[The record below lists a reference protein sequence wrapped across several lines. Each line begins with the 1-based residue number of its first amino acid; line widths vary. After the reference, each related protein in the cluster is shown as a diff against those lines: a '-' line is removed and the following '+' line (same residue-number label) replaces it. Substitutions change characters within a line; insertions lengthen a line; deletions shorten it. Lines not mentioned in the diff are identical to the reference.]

1 MTNALISGN
10 GDSEAGYINAFNTMY
25 LLDGKEQELK
35 ITLNT
40 HKEGETALVQ
50 DRGEFIENL
59 PYSGYALYAAS
70 DLETQVQPYT
80 GAGKLTMTTLQW
92 EKTAYND
99 VHKEHTEH
107 TWNDGAIE
115 KEATCTEAGVKVYT
129 CTVCGDTKK
138 EEIPATGHVWDEGKV
153 TTEATTEA
161 EGVKTYTCTICGDTK
176 TEAIPKL
183 DDNDNKGDTD
193 DDNNGKTDV
202 SIDVV
207 AGENTPA
214 VAVDG
219 TTDDIVKKVLT
230 QEEQKSAANGA
241 KTAISLHIADIT
253 ATVSDTEKELIA
265 KKLSD
270 GQSAGMYLD
279 IVLKAA
285 VGESTRVVTDT
296 NEALTMKITV
306 PESLRNT
313 DTSKKRTYDIVR
325 VHGKDAVVLSSEFNQ
340 DDMTITFTTG
350 QFSTYAVVYKD
361 TAVIPEQPTTPGQP
375 TTPTQPT
382 TPEQPTIPEQPTT
395 PAQPTTPEQPTTPG
409 QPTTSAQPENP
420 TIQNTESTEKT
431 TAADNATEETQVQT
445 GDSVSSGK
453 VAGIVI
459 ILIASMAV
467 IGFVLFKKKKNDTEE

>member
-1 MTNALISGN
+1 
-10 GDSEAGYINAFNTMY
+10 
-25 LLDGKEQELK
+25 
-35 ITLNT
+35 
-40 HKEGETALVQ
+40 
-50 DRGEFIENL
+50 
-59 PYSGYALYAAS
+59 
-70 DLETQVQPYT
+70 
-80 GAGKLTMTTLQW
+80 
-92 EKTAYND
+92 
-99 VHKEHTEH
+99 
-107 TWNDGAIE
+107 
-115 KEATCTEAGVKVYT
+115 
-129 CTVCGDTKK
+129 
-138 EEIPATGHVWDEGKV
+138 
-153 TTEATTEA
+153 
-161 EGVKTYTCTICGDTK
+161 
-176 TEAIPKL
+176 
-183 DDNDNKGDTD
+183 
-193 DDNNGKTDV
+193 
-202 SIDVV
+202 
-207 AGENTPA
+207 
-214 VAVDG
+214 
-219 TTDDIVKKVLT
+219 
-230 QEEQKSAANGA
+230 
-241 KTAISLHIADIT
+241 
-253 ATVSDTEKELIA
+253 
-265 KKLSD
+265 
-270 GQSAGMYLD
+270 MYLD

-395 PAQPTTPEQPTTPG
+395 PTQPTTPEQPTIPEQPTTSEQPTTPG

-431 TAADNATEETQVQT
+431 TAADNAAEETQVQT

>member
-1 MTNALISGN
+1 
-10 GDSEAGYINAFNTMY
+10 
-25 LLDGKEQELK
+25 
-35 ITLNT
+35 
-40 HKEGETALVQ
+40 
-50 DRGEFIENL
+50 
-59 PYSGYALYAAS
+59 
-70 DLETQVQPYT
+70 
-80 GAGKLTMTTLQW
+80 
-92 EKTAYND
+92 
-99 VHKEHTEH
+99 
-107 TWNDGAIE
+107 
-115 KEATCTEAGVKVYT
+115 
-129 CTVCGDTKK
+129 
-138 EEIPATGHVWDEGKV
+138 
-153 TTEATTEA
+153 
-161 EGVKTYTCTICGDTK
+161 
-176 TEAIPKL
+176 
-183 DDNDNKGDTD
+183 
-193 DDNNGKTDV
+193 
-202 SIDVV
+202 
-207 AGENTPA
+207 
-214 VAVDG
+214 
-219 TTDDIVKKVLT
+219 
-230 QEEQKSAANGA
+230 
-241 KTAISLHIADIT
+241 
-253 ATVSDTEKELIA
+253 
-265 KKLSD
+265 
-270 GQSAGMYLD
+270 MYLD
-279 IVLKAA
+279 IVLKAE

-395 PAQPTTPEQPTTPG
+395 PEQPTIPEQPTTPTQPTTPEQPTIPEQPTTPAQPTTPEQPTTPG

-467 IGFVLFKKKKNDTEE
+467 IRSEERRVGKECRSRWSPYH

>member
-1 MTNALISGN
+1 
-10 GDSEAGYINAFNTMY
+10 
-25 LLDGKEQELK
+25 
-35 ITLNT
+35 
-40 HKEGETALVQ
+40 
-50 DRGEFIENL
+50 
-59 PYSGYALYAAS
+59 
-70 DLETQVQPYT
+70 
-80 GAGKLTMTTLQW
+80 
-92 EKTAYND
+92 
-99 VHKEHTEH
+99 
-107 TWNDGAIE
+107 
-115 KEATCTEAGVKVYT
+115 
-129 CTVCGDTKK
+129 
-138 EEIPATGHVWDEGKV
+138 
-153 TTEATTEA
+153 
-161 EGVKTYTCTICGDTK
+161 
-176 TEAIPKL
+176 
-183 DDNDNKGDTD
+183 
-193 DDNNGKTDV
+193 
-202 SIDVV
+202 
-207 AGENTPA
+207 
-214 VAVDG
+214 
-219 TTDDIVKKVLT
+219 
-230 QEEQKSAANGA
+230 
-241 KTAISLHIADIT
+241 
-253 ATVSDTEKELIA
+253 
-265 KKLSD
+265 
-270 GQSAGMYLD
+270 MYLD

-361 TAVIPEQPTTPGQP
+361 TAVTPEQPTIPEQPTTPEQPTIPEQP

-420 TIQNTESTEKT
+420 TIQNTESTEKP